1 MGYQRRS
8 TWDSCSRV
16 QPTMKLLVLSA
27 LAAMA
32 MAEPEA
38 KPGYFG
44 LGYGLGY
51 GLGGYYGG
59 YRGHYIGKREADAE
73 PGYLGLGYG
82 YGLGGS
88 MVATEATTLARG
100 RLRLSLDTLALA
112 MAMVLEATMVVTEAT
127 TLARGRLR

>member
-82 YGLGGS
+82 YGLGGYYGGYRGHYIGKR
-88 MVATEATTLARG
+88 EA
-100 RLRLSLDTLALA
+100 
-112 MAMVLEATMVVTEAT
+112 EADAG
-127 TLARGRLR
+127 LYA